1 MDTARE
7 DRIARLSA
15 ALEEL
20 ADEDLPALIAEARA
34 GAREKARALL
44 EAAFVDAL
52 LDRAAAPRPAGGGSG
67 GEGWWVYGVIAARD
81 ADRVSS
87 GLEGVEPGSEV
98 EAVVVGELAA
108 LASPVPM
115 REYGDER
122 IRDHLEDLQWVERTA
137 RAHEAVLDAALGT
150 TTVVPLRLCT
160 IYRDRPGVE
169 GFLSRE
175 AEHLAEAV
183 DRLRGRS
190 EWGLKLFADEERLAA
205 AARGRTRGGGGA
217 DGSSSEATEYL
228 AGKRHQ
234 RELREEMRGLAE
246 ACAEEAHARL
256 SEAAAD
262 ARVNPVQRPEA
273 HGRDSEMILNA
284 VYLVEAGAGE
294 DLSAAVGALRS
305 EYEPLG
311 FELELTGP
319 WPAYNFVAPAAPAT

>member
-169 GFLSRE
+169 RYRHNLARVLTAVGVARQNTGKRAE
-175 AEHLAEAV
+175 AEGHFRRAAE
-183 DRLRGRS
+183 
-190 EWGLKLFADEERLAA
+190 LF
-205 AARGRTRGGGGA
+205 
-217 DGSSSEATEYL
+217 
-228 AGKRHQ
+228 
-234 RELREEMRGLAE
+234 RGLAE
-246 ACAEEAHARL
+246 AH
-256 SEAAAD
+256 
-262 ARVNPVQRPEA
+262 PEVA
-273 HGRDSEMILNA
+273 SYRNERGI
-284 VYLVEAGAGE
+284 
-294 DLSAAVGALRS
+294 
-305 EYEPLG
+305 
-311 FELELTGP
+311 TI
-319 WPAYNFVAPAAPAT
+319 WPFL